1 MAHTHL
7 VFKFNSKEWLI
18 DVACLLG
25 ILNDSLPKVQSRYKK
40 SKQSLDVL
48 DFLTVNL

>member
-1 MAHTHL
+1 MANACL
-7 VFKFNSKEWLI
+7 VFKFNFKEWII

-40 SKQSLDVL
+40 SKQSLDAL
-48 DFLTVNL
+48 DFLTMNL